1 MNCHCFW
8 TTTHHLFCGGRLG
21 VIEQP
26 SAINWDVCSRI
37 FSTLGALSPKH
48 SRRVKTKKI
57 AFAVGKTVIYR
68 QSTRC
73 FGYRTLVMALSVAPR
88 GTFASTNGGN
98 LPHPHMQWQ
107 IGLGGA
113 CIPESLLITWAMI
126 GDPGGRHT
134 WMNIFD
140 VEENRLFLSCNSSQ
154 QSGWTEA

>member
-1 MNCHCFW
+1 MAGVLELSNSQVQSIGMCAQGFSQLWEHCH
-8 TTTHHLFCGGRLG
+8 R
-21 VIEQP
+21 
-26 SAINWDVCSRI
+26 
-37 FSTLGALSPKH
+37 KH

-140 VEENRLFLSCNSSQ
+140 VEENSLFLSCNSSQ